1 MFRYHRYGTK
11 FNINDIVVTIPP
23 AGAVYNVMTNDWE
36 KREVFKRSARKENQY
51 WERPLPPDDYETKRK
66 KEIITQKSQPDY
78 YNPELQA
85 YRNQEWDRRLNGFWF
100 SNNGVPTYVTG
111 LHYFYLVHWKIDVGY
126 PQFRITDLH
135 FFYFL
140 EYCVQDPKC
149 LGMIEVTKRRQG
161 KCFGIN
167 ELIRMF
173 DGSVKKV
180 QDIKD
185 GEYVMGD
192 DSTARLVSGVTSGKE
207 EMFKIT
213 TRKGDGF
220 TCNKSHILSLIWNG
234 GSTHTKYGWTKDS
247 VVNISLEDYLQ
258 LKNWEKEHLV
268 MYRAGWGDN
277 FKDVSHTISP
287 YMLGVFLGDGTS
299 SNGDITSIDPEIRA
313 VYEEFANSID
323 YKIVDCDNVT
333 FRISKKE
340 QKGNNIYRHSL
351 KQINVLNNKHIP
363 KEYLIDS
370 RENRLQLLAG
380 LIDTDGSLNIVRGH
394 YDSYE
399 ITQKNKVIADGVLE
413 LATSLGF
420 YASLNAKKATMKKH
434 DGTMYSCD
442 VYRVR
447 IYGDLS
453 VVPCKIERK
462 KCPQID
468 RRVNSSRF
476 GFKIESIGEGD
487 YYGFAVDGN
496 HLFLLADGTVV
507 HNTMRAGA
515 FLFELTSRSKNK
527 NAGIQSKTFEDARDN
542 VFSKG
547 IVMPFKYLID
557 FFVPI
562 YDTEKGLTP
571 KSELRFFKTNKRGAV
586 GDVFDKKIEL
596 ESEITFKSADK
607 FAYDGKKIH
616 RYLGDEAGKTK
627 SVNVYERHQVVQF
640 CMMQDENII
649 GKCLYTTTVEEMED
663 GGEHF
668 KELWM
673 ASDQN
678 NRNSNGKTR
687 SGLYRYFMPAYK
699 TLYYDQY
706 GFPDEE
712 RAKVEYMNERAGLE
726 SDPRALASY
735 IRKNPFTI
743 EEAFFSEGESCLYD
757 ALKINKQI
765 ESVTWVDEKELY
777 LRGEFLWERGE
788 RDSRVI
794 FKETSNGKFLVHRKA
809 NVFDDQN
816 YNQVIQ
822 YGTKKAP
829 KDINKNSIGVDPYD
843 HDNTVSKERSDGAA
857 YVYRRYSSTDELSE
871 TFLVEYINRPQKADI
886 FYEDMIKMAHFFGCQ
901 VLAEDQKIGLIKY
914 FERRGYE
921 KFLYKMHGA
930 SKYGISASTKTHQEI
945 AEQTELY
952 IEENIHKVIF
962 KNLLD
967 DWLKFNINK
976 TTKFDAAMA
985 SGYTLI
991 LASNSKFAQKIAE
1004 KKTLVDV
1011 REIFL

>member
-1 MFRYHRYGTK
+1 
-11 FNINDIVVTIPP
+11 
-23 AGAVYNVMTNDWE
+23 
-36 KREVFKRSARKENQY
+36 
-51 WERPLPPDDYETKRK
+51 
-66 KEIITQKSQPDY
+66 
-78 YNPELQA
+78 
-85 YRNQEWDRRLNGFWF
+85 
-100 SNNGVPTYVTG
+100 
-111 LHYFYLVHWKIDVGY
+111 
-126 PQFRITDLH
+126 
-135 FFYFL
+135 
-140 EYCVQDPKC
+140 
-149 LGMIEVTKRRQG
+149 
-161 KCFGIN
+161 
-167 ELIRMF
+167 
-173 DGSVKKV
+173 
-180 QDIKD
+180 
-185 GEYVMGD
+185 
-192 DSTARLVSGVTSGKE
+192 
-207 EMFKIT
+207 
-213 TRKGDGF
+213 
-220 TCNKSHILSLIWNG
+220 
-234 GSTHTKYGWTKDS
+234 
-247 VVNISLEDYLQ
+247 
-258 LKNWEKEHLV
+258 
-268 MYRAGWGDN
+268 
-277 FKDVSHTISP
+277 
-287 YMLGVFLGDGTS
+287 
-299 SNGDITSIDPEIRA
+299 
-313 VYEEFANSID
+313 
-323 YKIVDCDNVT
+323 
-333 FRISKKE
+333 
-340 QKGNNIYRHSL
+340 
-351 KQINVLNNKHIP
+351 
-363 KEYLIDS
+363 
-370 RENRLQLLAG
+370 
-380 LIDTDGSLNIVRGH
+380 
-394 YDSYE
+394 
-399 ITQKNKVIADGVLE
+399 
-413 LATSLGF
+413 
-420 YASLNAKKATMKKH
+420 
-434 DGTMYSCD
+434 
-442 VYRVR
+442 
-447 IYGDLS
+447 
-453 VVPCKIERK
+453 
-462 KCPQID
+462 
-468 RRVNSSRF
+468 
-476 GFKIESIGEGD
+476 
-487 YYGFAVDGN
+487 
-496 HLFLLADGTVV
+496 
-507 HNTMRAGA
+507 
-515 FLFELTSRSKNK
+515 
-527 NAGIQSKTFEDARDN
+527 
-542 VFSKG
+542 
-547 IVMPFKYLID
+547 
-557 FFVPI
+557 
-562 YDTEKGLTP
+562 
-571 KSELRFFKTNKRGAV
+571 
-586 GDVFDKKIEL
+586 
-596 ESEITFKSADK
+596 
-607 FAYDGKKIH
+607 
-616 RYLGDEAGKTK
+616 
-627 SVNVYERHQVVQF
+627 
-640 CMMQDENII
+640 MMQDENII

-678 NRNSNGKTR
+678 SRNSNGKTR

-706 GFPDEE
+706 GFPDED

-726 SDPRALASY
+726 EDPRALASY

-788 RDSRVI
+788 RDSRVV

-930 SKYGISASTKTHQEI
+930 SKFGISASTKTHQEI

>member
-1 MFRYHRYGTK
+1 MFRQHRYGTR
-11 FNINDIVVTIPP
+11 FNINDIIVTIPP
-23 AGAVYNVMTNDWE
+23 AGTVYNIMTNDWE

-51 WERPLPPDDYETKRK
+51 WERPLPPEDYETKRK
-66 KEIITQKSQPDY
+66 KEILTQKTQPDY

-85 YRNQEWDRRLNGFWF
+85 HRNQEWERRLNGYWF
-100 SNNGVPTYVTG
+100 YNNGVPTYVTG
-111 LHYFYLVHWKIDVGY
+111 LHYFYLVHWKIDIGY
-126 PQFRITDLH
+126 PSFRITDLH

-161 KCFGIN
+161 K
-167 ELIRMF
+167 
-173 DGSVKKV
+173 
-180 QDIKD
+180 
-185 GEYVMGD
+185 
-192 DSTARLVSGVTSGKE
+192 
-207 EMFKIT
+207 
-213 TRKGDGF
+213 
-220 TCNKSHILSLIWNG
+220 
-234 GSTHTKYGWTKDS
+234 
-247 VVNISLEDYLQ
+247 
-258 LKNWEKEHLV
+258 
-268 MYRAGWGDN
+268 
-277 FKDVSHTISP
+277 
-287 YMLGVFLGDGTS
+287 
-299 SNGDITSIDPEIRA
+299 
-313 VYEEFANSID
+313 
-323 YKIVDCDNVT
+323 
-333 FRISKKE
+333 
-340 QKGNNIYRHSL
+340 
-351 KQINVLNNKHIP
+351 
-363 KEYLIDS
+363 
-370 RENRLQLLAG
+370 
-380 LIDTDGSLNIVRGH
+380 
-394 YDSYE
+394 
-399 ITQKNKVIADGVLE
+399 
-413 LATSLGF
+413 
-420 YASLNAKKATMKKH
+420 
-434 DGTMYSCD
+434 
-442 VYRVR
+442 
-447 IYGDLS
+447 
-453 VVPCKIERK
+453 
-462 KCPQID
+462 
-468 RRVNSSRF
+468 
-476 GFKIESIGEGD
+476 
-487 YYGFAVDGN
+487 
-496 HLFLLADGTVV
+496 
-507 HNTMRAGA
+507 TMRAGA

-547 IVMPFKYLID
+547 IVMPFKYLPD

-586 GDVFDKKIEL
+586 GDIFDKKIEL
-596 ESEITFKSADK
+596 ESQITFKSADK
-607 FAYDGKKIH
+607 FAYDGTKLH

-627 SVNVYERHQVVQF
+627 AVNVYERHQVVQF

-673 ASDQN
+673 ASDQKE
-678 NRNSNGKTR
+678 RNENGKTK

-699 TLYYDQY
+699 TLYYDVY
-706 GFPDEE
+706 GYPDED

-777 LRGEFLWERGE
+777 LRGEFLWEKGE
-788 RDSRVI
+788 RDSRVV

-829 KDINKNSIGVDPYD
+829 KDVNKFAIGVDPYD

-857 YVYRRYSSTDELSE
+857 YVYRRYSAADELSE

-886 FYEDMIKMAHFFGCQ
+886 FYEDMIRIAHFFGCQ

-921 KFLYKMHGA
+921 KFLYRMYGSHKL
-930 SKYGISASTKTHQEI
+930 GISASTKTHQEI

-991 LASNSKFAQKIAE
+991 LASNSKFAQKIE
-1004 KKTLVDV
+1004 QKKTLVDV